1 MGYVRKN
8 GAIGIRN
15 KVLVIYTVEC
25 ASLCGQE
32 IVRLAGDP
40 ETEVVGF
47 SGRTDNEYAVRLLIA
62 LIRHPNVGRCADSR
76 AGVRVSAAG
85 MAGGHSRE
93 GGKGSRLDVH
103 SAGGRNQKDHREG
116 PGCCGL
122 MRERLKDTKRKPM
135 GIRDLIIG
143 AECGGSDYTSGLAG
157 NVVVGRFFDR
167 LTDLGGTAIFE
178 EIVEAIGL
186 KEMLVGRAAK

>member
-1 MGYVRKN
+1 MDNLKREYSWMGYVRKN
-8 GAIGIRN
+8 GAMGIRN

-25 ASLCGQE
+25 ASFVARE

-47 SGRTDNEYAVRLLIA
+47 SGCTDNEYAVRLLIA
-62 LIRHPNVGRCADSR
+62 LIRHPNV
-76 AGVRVSAAG
+76 VRVCAAG

-116 PGCCGL
+116 PGCCGA
-122 MRERLKDTKRKPM
+122 D
-135 GIRDLIIG
+135 
-143 AECGGSDYTSGLAG
+143 A
-157 NVVVGRFFDR
+157 
-167 LTDLGGTAIFE
+167 GTA
-178 EIVEAIGL
+178 
-186 KEMLVGRAAK
+186 